1 MKILVTGFAP
11 FGADERNASWDAVSM
26 LPDMVG
32 GAALIKCQLPVEYDT
47 VGEVLASLL
56 AREKPDAVICVGQ
69 AGGRSAVTPEK
80 VAINWKQAAI
90 ADNAGV
96 LYAGEKIRSDGT
108 DAYFSSLPIEEILT
122 AMRGRGVPAAVSFTA
137 GAYVCNCTMYHLM
150 ALLAGTDIPGG
161 FIHVPYASYQV
172 LEKPQPS
179 LPLESISAALLA
191 AAEVLAKTE

>member
-1 MKILVTGFAP
+1 MKILITGFAP

-26 LPDMVG
+26 LPDAVN
-32 GAALIKCQLPVEYDT
+32 GAALIKRQLPVEYDT

-96 LYAGEKIRSDGT
+96 LYAGEKIRSNGT

-137 GAYVCNCTMYHLM
+137 GA
-150 ALLAGTDIPGG
+150 
-161 FIHVPYASYQV
+161 
-172 LEKPQPS
+172 
-179 LPLESISAALLA
+179 
-191 AAEVLAKTE
+191 

>member
-1 MKILVTGFAP
+1 MKILITGFAP

-26 LPDMVG
+26 LPDAVN
-32 GAALIKCQLPVEYDT
+32 GAALIKRQLPVEYDT

-56 AREKPDAVICVGQ
+56 AREMPDAVICVGQ

-96 LYAGEKIRSDGT
+96 LYAGEKIRSNGT

-122 AMRGRGVPAAVSFTA
+122 AMRRRGVPAAVSFTA
-137 GAYVCNCTMYHLM
+137 GAYVCNCTMYQLM